1 MPTRKGVAKQ
11 QIKKTQLRLSSDVV
25 DQVTQVRQAWVR
37 AVAAQQT
44 LTYTQQVFASA
55 QASAELAKRM
65 QAVGNF
71 NKLDRA
77 RQQAFYADTATQL
90 ATAQHQV
97 TAAREELVRLMG
109 LDDNQAQQLTL
120 PERLPTLPKE
130 PLSPS
135 DAGRQAS
142 TGRLD
147 LQIAKADYDAAARTQ
162 GWNLSLIHI

>member
-65 QAVGNF
+65 Q
-71 NKLDRA
+71 
-77 RQQAFYADTATQL
+77 
-90 ATAQHQV
+90 
-97 TAAREELVRLMG
+97 
-109 LDDNQAQQLTL
+109 
-120 PERLPTLPKE
+120 
-130 PLSPS
+130 
-135 DAGRQAS
+135 
-142 TGRLD
+142 
-147 LQIAKADYDAAARTQ
+147 
-162 GWNLSLIHI
+162 LSLIHI